1 VERNIEELL
10 IIKKA
15 ILVVSFGTTYQDG
28 LRLNIESV
36 EHKIKASFPEYEVRR
51 AFTSRIVIKRLA
63 ARDGVHIDTEKEALK
78 RLEDEGYRE
87 VYIQPL
93 HVVGGEEYDKIKKI
107 VDEYAHAPVKAFD
120 KIVIGRP
127 LLYYTGQEDKPD
139 DYLQAIQALT
149 AQLPNVGS
157 QEAIVFMGHGGVHP
171 ANTAYAALQM
181 KMEQAGLDHVFV
193 YTVEGFPPL
202 ESVIAKL
209 KKQDIKKVTLM
220 PFMLV
225 AGDHVNNDMVGDEAD
240 SAKSQLLRAGFEVDV
255 YLHGLGENPKVQDLY
270 VQHLEDVMT
279 QKAGHGMCRHS

>member
-1 VERNIEELL
+1 M
-10 IIKKA
+10 IKKA

-36 EHKIKASFPEYEVRR
+36 EQKIKVNFPEYEVRR

-63 ARDGVHIDTEKEALK
+63 ARDGIHIDTEKEALQ
-78 RLEDEGYRE
+78 RLAEEGYKE

-107 VDEYAHAPVKAFD
+107 VVEYAHAPVKAFE

-127 LLYYTGQEDKPD
+127 LLYYTGQENKPD
-139 DYLQAIQALT
+139 DYVQAIQALN

-202 ESVIAKL
+202 ESVITKL
-209 KKQDIKKVTLM
+209 KKLDIKKVTLM

-225 AGDHVNNDMVGDEAD
+225 AGDHVNNDMAGDEED
-240 SAKSQLLRAGFEVDV
+240 SAKSQLLKAGFAVEV
-255 YLHGLGENPKVQDLY
+255 YLHGLGENPGIQDLY
-270 VQHLEDVMT
+270 VQHLKDIMVHKFG
-279 QKAGHGMCRHS
+279 QYIHSH